1 MLVRQWPDYPENYPQ
16 KKPTEVRIVQK
27 KKHCRGT
34 TMFIGDEQESEATS
48 NDKKGRQLNPASSL
62 RTRTHRKNQAVDL
75 FKSL

>member
-1 MLVRQWPDYPENYPQ
+1 
-16 KKPTEVRIVQK
+16 
-27 KKHCRGT
+27 
-34 TMFIGDEQESEATS
+34 MFIGDEQESEATS